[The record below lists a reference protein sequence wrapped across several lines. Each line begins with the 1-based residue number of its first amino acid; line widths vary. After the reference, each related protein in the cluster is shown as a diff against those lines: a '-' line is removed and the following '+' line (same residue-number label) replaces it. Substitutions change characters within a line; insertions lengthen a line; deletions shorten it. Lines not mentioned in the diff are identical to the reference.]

1 MEHNCF
7 IASKYSEGAL
17 YIPKDGGFDEK
28 WIEPSAVEL
37 EKDSNATRPSGSQFT
52 PWPEQK
58 QK

>member
-52 PWPEQK
+52 P
-58 QK
+58 